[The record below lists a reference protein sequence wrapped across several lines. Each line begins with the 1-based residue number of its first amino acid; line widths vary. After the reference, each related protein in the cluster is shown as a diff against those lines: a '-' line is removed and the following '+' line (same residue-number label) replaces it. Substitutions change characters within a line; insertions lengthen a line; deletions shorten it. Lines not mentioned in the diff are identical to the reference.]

1 MFTPGV
7 SPQHWVF
14 LLLLNWLH
22 FTYPHPPPI
31 LQKRAWSV
39 WNTSFAPSMDLL
51 CPSVLCAVVLGAP
64 PPLSGP
70 GCQQARASEGEGGP
84 WRLVS
89 GLAA

>member
-39 WNTSFAPSMDLL
+39 WNTSFARALYGPSLSVSPL
-51 CPSVLCAVVLGAP
+51 CC
-64 PPLSGP
+64 GP
-70 GCQQARASEGEGGP
+70 GSTPALVRPWVPAGQGLGG
-84 WRLVS
+84 
-89 GLAA
+89 